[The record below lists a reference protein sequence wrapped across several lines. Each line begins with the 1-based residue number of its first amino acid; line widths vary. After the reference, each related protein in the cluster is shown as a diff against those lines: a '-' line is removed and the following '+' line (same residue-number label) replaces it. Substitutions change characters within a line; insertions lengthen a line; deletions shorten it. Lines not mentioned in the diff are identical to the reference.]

1 MPVYKSMGPCLFSC
15 YYRGNVFLALEIKC
29 AQERLAIRYTGR
41 ADPVSHVT
49 DDVILR
55 HVVRLAIGKR

>member
-1 MPVYKSMGPCLFSC
+1 M
-15 YYRGNVFLALEIKC
+15 ALEIKC